1 MTKAEI
7 ADAVYELFTDMT
19 KKQAC
24 EAVDEVFKNIKA
36 TLASRQDVKISGFGK
51 FVIREKKSRI
61 GRNPQTGT
69 PMTIDARQVVTFKVS
84 NVLRNAVNGE

>member
-24 EAVDEVFKNIKA
+24 EAVDEVFKSIKA
-36 TLASRQDVKISGFGK
+36 TLTEGRDVKISGFGK
-51 FVIREKKSRI
+51 FVVREKKSRI
-61 GRNPQTGT
+61 GRNPQTGE
-69 PMTIDARQVVTFKVS
+69 PMTIDARQVVTFKLS
-84 NVLRNAVNGE
+84 NVLRDAVNGD

>member
-24 EAVDEVFKNIKA
+24 EAVDEVFKSIKS
-36 TLASRQDVKISGFGK
+36 TLAAGRDVKISGFGK
-51 FVIREKKSRI
+51 FVVREKKSRI
-61 GRNPQTGT
+61 GRNPQTGE
-69 PMTIDARQVVTFKVS
+69 PMTIDARQVVTFKLS
-84 NVLRNAVNGE
+84 NVLRDAVNGD